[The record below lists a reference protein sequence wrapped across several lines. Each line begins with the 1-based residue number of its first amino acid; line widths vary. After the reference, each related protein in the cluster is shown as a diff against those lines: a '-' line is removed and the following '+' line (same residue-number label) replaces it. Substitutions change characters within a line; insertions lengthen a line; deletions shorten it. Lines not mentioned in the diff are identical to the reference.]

1 MNLEYTQMQSN
12 LFYLKNNFT
21 LETLMNWGFISQLLL
36 VLLVIGT
43 AFLAEYLIRRRLSR
57 KYIADNQSNLK
68 DIFKL
73 FRPALM
79 LAVLFSAMYFLR
91 EGDLQWRLLYFANS
105 VLILLVIARLAIIFT
120 RYILKPGPWLRPF
133 ENIFAG
139 IIVTGYLAYEFGI
152 LKQIQ
157 DKLHSIKFVIS
168 EQDITMLVIIE
179 TILGIFI
186 AILFAMTIARFIEN
200 QIMNV
205 KSKNFRPNQRIVV
218 IKILKILLYIFAIVL
233 VLTSLGIDLS
243 FLTVFGGAF
252 GLGLAF
258 GFQKVAA
265 NYISGFL
272 LLSDESI
279 RVGDMID
286 ISGEYGR
293 VTAIKSRYTAVKRL
307 DGIEVLIPNE
317 QLLTSEITNL
327 TFSNTTVKIPLELQ
341 ISYESSI
348 EKAMEV
354 ILKVCHAEDRVIQD
368 PKPKVFV
375 KEFADSGINLHI
387 ACFVVDPNNGFL
399 ELKSDIYRAVFEE
412 FKKNDIEIPYPHRVS
427 ITKN

>member
-1 MNLEYTQMQSN
+1 MQSN

-73 FRPALM
+73 FRPVLM

>member
-1 MNLEYTQMQSN
+1 MQSN

-73 FRPALM
+73 VRPVLM

>member
-21 LETLMNWGFISQLLL
+21 LETLMSWGFISQLLL

-73 FRPALM
+73 FRPVLM

-157 DKLHSIKFVIS
+157 EKLHSIKFVIS

>member
-73 FRPALM
+73 FRPVLM

-243 FLTVFGGAF
+243 FLTIFGGAF

>member
-1 MNLEYTQMQSN
+1 
-12 LFYLKNNFT
+12 
-21 LETLMNWGFISQLLL
+21 
-36 VLLVIGT
+36 LVIGT

-73 FRPALM
+73 VRPVLM

-327 TFSNTTVKIPLELQ
+327 TFSNTTVKIPLDIQ

>member
-21 LETLMNWGFISQLLL
+21 LETLMSWGFISQLLL

-73 FRPALM
+73 VRPVLM

-354 ILKVCHAEDRVIQD
+354 ILKVCHAEHRVIQD

-427 ITKN
+427 ITKK

>member
-73 FRPALM
+73 FRPVLM
-79 LAVLFSAMYFLR
+79 LTALFSAMYFLR

>member
-1 MNLEYTQMQSN
+1 MQSN

-73 FRPALM
+73 FRPVLM

-375 KEFADSGINLHI
+375 KEFADSGINLHV

-412 FKKNDIEIPYPHRVS
+412 FKKYDIEIPYPHRVS
-427 ITKN
+427 ITKK

>member
-1 MNLEYTQMQSN
+1 
-12 LFYLKNNFT
+12 
-21 LETLMNWGFISQLLL
+21 
-36 VLLVIGT
+36 
-43 AFLAEYLIRRRLSR
+43 
-57 KYIADNQSNLK
+57 
-68 DIFKL
+68 
-73 FRPALM
+73 M

>member
-1 MNLEYTQMQSN
+1 
-12 LFYLKNNFT
+12 
-21 LETLMNWGFISQLLL
+21 
-36 VLLVIGT
+36 LVIGT

-73 FRPALM
+73 VRPVLM

>member
-1 MNLEYTQMQSN
+1 MS
-12 LFYLKNNFT
+12 
-21 LETLMNWGFISQLLL
+21 WGFISQLLL

-73 FRPALM
+73 FRPVLM

-105 VLILLVIARLAIIFT
+105 VLILLVIARLAIIFI

-412 FKKNDIEIPYPHRVS
+412 FKSHNIEIPYPHRVS

>member
-1 MNLEYTQMQSN
+1 
-12 LFYLKNNFT
+12 
-21 LETLMNWGFISQLLL
+21 
-36 VLLVIGT
+36 LVIGT

-73 FRPALM
+73 FRPVLM

-327 TFSNTTVKIPLELQ
+327 TFSNTTVKIPLDIQ

>member
-21 LETLMNWGFISQLLL
+21 LETLMSWGFISQLLL

-43 AFLAEYLIRRRLSR
+43 AFLAEYLIRKRLSR
-57 KYIADNQSNLK
+57 KYIEDNQNNLK

-73 FRPALM
+73 FRPVLMFAL
-79 LAVLFSAMYFLR
+79 LFSAMLFLR

-327 TFSNTTVKIPLELQ
+327 TFSNTTVKIPLDIQ

>member
-73 FRPALM
+73 FRPVLM

-327 TFSNTTVKIPLELQ
+327 TFSNTTVKIPLDIQ

>member
-1 MNLEYTQMQSN
+1 MNSEYTQMESN
-12 LFYLKNNFT
+12 ILFLRDHFN
-21 LETLMNWGFISQLLL
+21 LETLMSWGFISQLLL
-36 VLLVIGT
+36 VLIVVGS
-43 AFLAEYLIRRRLSR
+43 AFFAEYLIRKRLSR
-57 KYIADNQSNLK
+57 RYVVENENNLK

-79 LAVLFSAMYFLR
+79 LAVLFSTMLFLR

-105 VLILLVIARLAIIFT
+105 VLVILIFVRLAIIFT

-133 ENIFAG
+133 ENIFAA
-139 IIVTGYLAYEFGI
+139 ILVTGYLSYQLGI

-157 DKLHSIKFVIS
+157 DRLQSINFIIAD
-168 EQDITMLVIIE
+168 QNITMLLIVE
-179 TILGIFI
+179 SILGVFI
-186 AILFAMTIARFIEN
+186 AILIAMTLARFIEN
-200 QIMNV
+200 RIMNI
-205 KSKNFRPNQRIVV
+205 KSRNFRANQRIVV

-233 VLTSLGIDLS
+233 VLSSLGIDLS
-243 FLTVFGGAF
+243 FLTIFGGAF

-286 ISGEYGR
+286 VSGEYGR
-293 VTAIKSRYTAVKRL
+293 VTAIKSRYTAIRRL

-327 TFSNTTVKIPLELQ
+327 TFSNTTVKIPLDIQ

-348 EKAMEV
+348 DKAIEV
-354 ILKVCHAEDRVIQD
+354 ILKVCHAEERVIQD
-368 PKPKVFV
+368 PPPSVFV
-375 KEFADSGINLHI
+375 KEFADSGVNLHI
-387 ACFVVDPNNGFL
+387 ACFVVDPDKGFL
-399 ELKSDIYRAVFEE
+399 ALKSDIYRAVFEE
-412 FKKNDIEIPYPHRVS
+412 FKANNIEIPYPHRVS
-427 ITKN
+427 ITKK

>member
-21 LETLMNWGFISQLLL
+21 LETLMSWGFISQLLL

-43 AFLAEYLIRRRLSR
+43 AFLAEYLIRKRLSQ
-57 KYIADNQSNLK
+57 KYIVDNQNNLK

-73 FRPALM
+73 FRPVLM
-79 LAVLFSAMYFLR
+79 LAVLFSAMLFLR
-91 EGDLQWRLLYFANS
+91 EGDLQWSLLYFANS
-105 VLILLVIARLAIIFT
+105 VLVILIFVRLAILFV

-139 IIVTGYLAYEFGI
+139 ILVTGYLAFQFGI

-157 DKLHSIKFVIS
+157 DKLHSIKFVIAD
-168 EQDITMLVIIE
+168 QNITMLLIVE
-179 TILGIFI
+179 SILGVFI
-186 AILFAMTIARFIEN
+186 AILLAMTLARFIEN
-200 QIMNV
+200 RVMNV
-205 KSKNFRPNQRIVV
+205 KSKSFRANQRIVV
-218 IKILKILLYIFAIVL
+218 IKVLKMLLYIFAIVL

-243 FLTVFGGAF
+243 FLTIFGGAF

-286 ISGEYGR
+286 INGEYGR

-427 ITKN
+427 ITKK

>member
-73 FRPALM
+73 FRPVLM

-375 KEFADSGINLHI
+375 KEFADSGINLHV

-412 FKKNDIEIPYPHRVS
+412 FKKYDIEIPYPHRVS
-427 ITKN
+427 ITKK

>member
-1 MNLEYTQMQSN
+1 MQSN

-73 FRPALM
+73 FRPVLM

-412 FKKNDIEIPYPHRVS
+412 FKSNNIEIPYPHRVS
-427 ITKN
+427 ITKK

>member
-73 FRPALM
+73 VRPVLM

>member
-73 FRPALM
+73 VRPVLM

-327 TFSNTTVKIPLELQ
+327 TFSNTTVKIPLDIQ

>member
-1 MNLEYTQMQSN
+1 MNSEYTQMESN
-12 LFYLKNNFT
+12 ILFLRDNFN
-21 LETLMNWGFISQLLL
+21 LETIMSWGFISQLLL
-36 VLLVIGT
+36 VLIVVGS
-43 AFLAEYLIRRRLSR
+43 AFFAEYLIRKRLSR
-57 KYIADNQSNLK
+57 RYIVENENNLK

-73 FRPALM
+73 FRPTLM
-79 LAVLFSAMYFLR
+79 LAVLFSTMLFLR

-105 VLILLVIARLAIIFT
+105 VLVILIFVRLAIIFT

-133 ENIFAG
+133 ENIFAA
-139 IIVTGYLAYEFGI
+139 ILVTGYLAYQFGI

-157 DKLHSIKFVIS
+157 DRLQSINFVIAD
-168 EQDITMLVIIE
+168 QNITMLLIVE
-179 TILGIFI
+179 SFLGVFI
-186 AILFAMTIARFIEN
+186 AILIAMTLAKFIEN
-200 QIMNV
+200 RIMNI
-205 KSKNFRPNQRIVV
+205 KSRNFRANQRIVV

-233 VLTSLGIDLS
+233 VLSSLGIDLS
-243 FLTVFGGAF
+243 FLTIFGGAF

-286 ISGEYGR
+286 VSGEYGR
-293 VTAIKSRYTAVKRL
+293 VTAIKSRYTAIRRL

-327 TFSNTTVKIPLELQ
+327 TFSNTTVKIPLDIQ

-348 EKAMEV
+348 DKAIEV
-354 ILKVCHAEDRVIQD
+354 ILKVCHAEERVIQD
-368 PKPKVFV
+368 PPPSVFV
-375 KEFADSGINLHI
+375 KEFADSGVNLHI
-387 ACFVVDPNNGFL
+387 ACFVVDPDKGFL
-399 ELKSDIYRAVFEE
+399 ALKSDIYRAVFEE
-412 FKKNDIEIPYPHRVS
+412 FKANDIEIPYPHRVS
-427 ITKN
+427 VTKK

>member
-1 MNLEYTQMQSN
+1 
-12 LFYLKNNFT
+12 
-21 LETLMNWGFISQLLL
+21 MNWGFISQLLL

-73 FRPALM
+73 VRPVLM

-427 ITKN
+427 ITKK

>member
-73 FRPALM
+73 FRPVLM
-79 LAVLFSAMYFLR
+79 LTALFSAMYFLR

-243 FLTVFGGAF
+243 FLTIFGGAF

>member
-1 MNLEYTQMQSN
+1 MQSN

-73 FRPALM
+73 FRPVLM
-79 LAVLFSAMYFLR
+79 LTVLFSAMYFLR

-152 LKQIQ
+152 LKQVQ

-205 KSKNFRPNQRIVV
+205 KSKNFRPNQRIIV

-327 TFSNTTVKIPLELQ
+327 TFSNTTVKIPLEIQ

-348 EKAMEV
+348 DKAMEV

>member
-73 FRPALM
+73 VRPVLM

-375 KEFADSGINLHI
+375 KEFADSGINLHV

-412 FKKNDIEIPYPHRVS
+412 FKKYDIEIPYPHRVS
-427 ITKN
+427 ITKK